1 MYYVTWKTNLPRR
14 PPLSQNT
21 ISPLR
26 ACRNKYCLPCADF
39 HYSQILHSST
49 CKFFIPNF
57 TQIGSKCGTYEKE
70 IIYTPIQLSLL
81 RFSRNSQL
89 LNKTGNLRIT
99 YKKARSCNHCC
110 RGKAISI
117 TYSQWVLVALGIQHA
132 MCRRYTVIRCLPD
145 STVFFHII
153 S

>member
-1 MYYVTWKTNLPRR
+1 VCKNTLSEILNKTAHVLRDVENKLTTAPS
-14 PPLSQNT
+14 PFPKHDFT
-21 ISPLR
+21 IR

-117 TYSQWVLVALGIQHA
+117 TYSQ
-132 MCRRYTVIRCLPD
+132 
-145 STVFFHII
+145 
-153 S
+153 